1 MSNAL
6 LLVSRYRWFKEVIS
20 CTRRDGVV
28 KFGQA
33 MQRLP
38 TFVSRHPA
46 LFKRTTYTVLGAAA
60 GGSIIAIVS
69 FSQESSGSDAVK
81 VMNAFTELVG
91 NTNAKDVHKIT
102 KFCSMCCID

>member
-81 VMNAFTELVG
+81 VMDAFTELVG
-91 NTNAKDVHKIT
+91 NTNAKDVHRIT
-102 KFCSMCCID
+102 NFCIM